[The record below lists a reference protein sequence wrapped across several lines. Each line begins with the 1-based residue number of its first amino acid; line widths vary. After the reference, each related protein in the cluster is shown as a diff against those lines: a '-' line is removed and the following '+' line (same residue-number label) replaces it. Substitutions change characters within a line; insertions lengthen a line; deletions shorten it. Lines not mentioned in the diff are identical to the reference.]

1 MLLKKVEMKIW
12 YFEGFQVRLVEI
24 KGSRAVR
31 GDQRNVGNYNFKR
44 QAKNNLTVKEFI
56 GARLKKFEQYGWTVQ
71 VSSVTAQRLTTIH
84 RWRVSGLPIP
94 SSKKFHPNE
103 AVQHFTAKYAPNDPA
118 MGVSYLLRRG

>member
-71 VSSVTAQRLTTIH
+71 VILGDGSAAHDHTSLESVRA
-84 RWRVSGLPIP
+84 
-94 SSKKFHPNE
+94 
-103 AVQHFTAKYAPNDPA
+103 
-118 MGVSYLLRRG
+118 SYT